1 MKQAQDKE
9 QWINEVMGS
18 AEGLQ
23 RPAGNPFLYEKIK
36 YKMERRSEVAPTA
49 GKKMAWGWAMALV
62 VLLAVNGVSIVN
74 KISHEKRAQ
83 ETAAINS
90 LVPEMS
96 TQTIYSY

>member
-1 MKQAQDKE
+1 MKQVQDKE

-18 AEGLQ
+18 TDGIQ

-36 YKMERRSEVAPTA
+36 YKMERGSETVPVA

-62 VLLAVNGVSIVN
+62 ALLAVNGVAIVN
-74 KISHEKRAQ
+74 KIAHEKKAQ
-83 ETAAINS
+83 AAAAINS

>member
-9 QWINEVMGS
+9 QWINEVMSS
-18 AEGLQ
+18 ADGLQ

-36 YKMERRSEVAPTA
+36 YKMERGSAAAPTA
-49 GKKMAWGWAMALV
+49 GKKMAWGWAMALLA
-62 VLLAVNGVSIVN
+62 LLAVNGVSIVN

-83 ETAAINS
+83 EAAAISS
-90 LVPEMS
+90 LVPEIS

>member
-9 QWINEVMGS
+9 QWIDEVMNS
-18 AEGLQ
+18 VDGLQ

-36 YKMERRSEVAPTA
+36 YKMERGSEAAPIA
-49 GKKMAWGWAMALV
+49 GKKMVWGWAMALAA
-62 VLLAVNGVSIVN
+62 LLAVNGVSIVN

-83 ETAAINS
+83 EAAAISS